1 MKRYQVLAMI
11 DGGWYDI
18 VGESVEA
25 DDAARWLADWLK
37 EFGEIRIREYE
48 E

>member
-11 DGGWYDI
+11 DGHWLDI

-25 DDAARWLADWLK
+25 SDASLWLEYWLK
-37 EFGEIRIREYE
+37 EFGTLMIREYE
-48 E
+48 Q